1 MTALYKRVL
10 LKISGE
16 ALAGDNKTGY
26 DPAVLKEVALQ
37 IKKARELGAEVSIV
51 VGGGNFWRGRQ
62 GLDMNRSTADYMGM
76 LATIMNS
83 LCLQETLIAN
93 GVDAIVQTS
102 IEITPVAKHFDR
114 RDAVKA
120 LEEGKVVIFGGGTG
134 CPFFSTDTTA
144 SLRACEIEADVILL
158 AKNVDGIYDSDPKTN
173 PDAKRYS
180 SISYMDFISQNLKAM
195 DTSAVTMCME
205 NGVPILAFA
214 LLEKDSIVNALTGK
228 LTSGT
233 WIK

>member
-214 LLEKDSIVNALTGK
+214 LLEKDSIVKALTGK

>member
-16 ALAGDNKTGY
+16 ALSGEIGHGY
-26 DPAVLKEVALQ
+26 DNEVVKEVAMQ
-37 IKKARELGAEVSIV
+37 IKKARELGVQISVV

-76 LATIMNS
+76 LETVMNS
-83 LCLQETLIAN
+83 LCLQETLISL
-93 GVDAIVQTS
+93 GVPAIVQTS
-102 IEITPVAKHFDR
+102 IEMMPVARPFDR
-114 RDAVKA
+114 READEA
-120 LEEGKVVIFGGGTG
+120 LNSGKVVIFGGGTG

-144 SLRACEIEADVILL
+144 SLRAAEIEADVLLL

-173 PDAKRYS
+173 PLAKRYDE
-180 SISYMDFISQNLKAM
+180 ISYLDFINQGLKAM
-195 DTSAVTMCME
+195 DTSSVIMCKE
-205 NGVPILAFA
+205 NHIPVFAFA
-214 LLEKDSIVNALTGK
+214 LLEDDSIVNAVIGK
-228 LTSGT
+228 KGFGT